1 MTYEKGLA
9 YHLRTR
15 GMSESQIIEVISEV
29 RAHTT
34 DDVSAESQFGT
45 PGEYASSFPKS
56 KRRTQGVRVVT
67 ATVIIAIAYGVAV
80 VALAVVFNYDIRLI
94 TGPVSL
100 WPALLIIVL
109 GVIGGFLI
117 DYLRPPPR
125 SDRA

>member
-34 DDVSAESQFGT
+34 DDVSAESEFGT
-45 PGEYASSFPKS
+45 PEEYASSFPKS
-56 KRRTQGVRVVT
+56 KRRTRGVRVLT
-67 ATVIIAIAYGVAV
+67 AAVIIGIAYV
-80 VALAVVFNYDIRLI
+80 VVVVGLMVVLKFDIRAI
-94 TGPVSL
+94 TGPVTL